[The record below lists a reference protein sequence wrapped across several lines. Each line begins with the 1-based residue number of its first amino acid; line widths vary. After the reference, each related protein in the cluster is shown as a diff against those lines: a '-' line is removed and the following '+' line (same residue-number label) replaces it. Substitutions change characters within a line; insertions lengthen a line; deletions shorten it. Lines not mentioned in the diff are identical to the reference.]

1 MSDDAEA
8 LSLEPEDSPC
18 QLVCSME
25 RESGLCF
32 GCGRTQDEIA
42 YWTTKSDAERK
53 TILEELPARMPPL
66 IAIREERRKRRRV
79 NKRSLARSTDNLAD

>member
-1 MSDDAEA
+1 MSDDTEA
-8 LSLEPEDSPC
+8 LALEPEDSPC

-32 GCGRTQDEIA
+32 GCGRTQDEIS
-42 YWTTKSDAERK
+42 YWTTKSDKERQD
-53 TILEELPARMPPL
+53 ILAELPARMPPL

-79 NKRSLARSTDNLAD
+79 NKRKRGSTPV